1 MKASTSLQDSKK
13 SNSGTPHGACLTL
26 TDHDRIRQ
34 FIQEFTFRGLLP
46 HIEKTIRQLND
57 QVSLPLKTLCAV
69 IRKNGLDINPV
80 IQKSVLTVLLPSASN
95 DTTVLL
101 KTVDLREITEV
112 FSLLFNLSF
121 IKTRTN
127 SYQQLQCKVASW

>member
-57 QVSLPLKTLCAV
+57 QVSLPLKTHHSM
-69 IRKNGLDINPV
+69 IRENGLNINPIV
-80 IQKSVLTVLLPSASN
+80 QKSILVVLLPSSSI
-95 DTTVLL
+95 DSVVLL
-101 KTVDLREITEV
+101 KTVSTFKRK
-112 FSLLFNLSF
+112 N
-121 IKTRTN
+121 
-127 SYQQLQCKVASW
+127 

>member
-57 QVSLPLKTLCAV
+57 QVSLPLKTICAV
-69 IRKNGLDINPV
+69 IRKNGWGVNPE
-80 IQKSVLTVLLPSASN
+80 ICFHS
-95 DTTVLL
+95 TVLL
-101 KTVDLREITEV
+101 KTVRRL
-112 FSLLFNLSF
+112 
-121 IKTRTN
+121 KTN
-127 SYQQLQCKVASW
+127 KWSVLIIAQFVL